1 MAAQGIDVA
10 LTVRIDAKVDRWVAA
25 SEALGENEPNITKD
39 TILNCRLNTIFG
51 GMNTELIMYMP
62 P

>member
-1 MAAQGIDVA
+1 MAAQGIAVA

-25 SEALGENEPNITKD
+25 SDALGENEPNITKD
-39 TILNCRLNTIFG
+39 TILNCHFATIFG
-51 GMNTELIMYMP
+51 GMDAELIMHMP